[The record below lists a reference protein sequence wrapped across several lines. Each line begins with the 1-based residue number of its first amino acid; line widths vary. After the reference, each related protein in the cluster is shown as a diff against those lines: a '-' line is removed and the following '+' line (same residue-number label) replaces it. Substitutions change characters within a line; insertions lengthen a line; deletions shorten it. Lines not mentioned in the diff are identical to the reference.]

1 MALYGFRPRAF
12 AHFERSKARSAKIE
26 KLGLAPSH
34 SFNFCASLH
43 QERFTKWSKR
53 HSFGS
58 HKSFPAT
65 WITEHYSEN
74 HYKEQIPPYPFVLS
88 HSGKPRPLGVD
99 CLRYSGIRNS
109 YASKVN
115 PSTVQPRISALSPDN
130 SSPAH

>member
-34 SFNFCASLH
+34 SSNFCASLH

-74 HYKEQIPPYPFVLS
+74 HYRPIFEIGYRAMHSMAPLLFRTHVLLLALISLKPCLSS
-88 HSGKPRPLGVD
+88 HKGQ
-99 CLRYSGIRNS
+99 
-109 YASKVN
+109 A
-115 PSTVQPRISALSPDN
+115 
-130 SSPAH
+130 